1 MSKATDAPVSG
12 WKKPGRLQAGATV
25 GLIAPASPVSEEKTA
40 KALANLAAQGF
51 RVKEGAAMRARHG
64 YLAGDDNARLAEA
77 IAAEHVYGPRV
88 SAAIDASHQSMGALQ
103 KATLEHVFAMRS
115 ILRPEQ
121 HARFD
126 AAIDRALTVE
136 TR

>member
-64 YLAGDDNARLAEA
+64 YLAGDDNARLADIHWAFSDPEVEA
-77 IAAEHVYGPRV
+77 VVHPR
-88 SAAIDASHQSMGALQ
+88 
-103 KATLEHVFAMRS
+103 R
-115 ILRPEQ
+115 LRHYAP
-121 HARFD
+121 AV
-126 AAIDRALTVE
+126 AN
-136 TR
+136 